1 VRGQRTEREKQKQK
15 ERQKKRNG
23 GKETEKERQN
33 EIDRKREREEKRETE
48 EERQEKRDRKRGQT
62 HHSFRSVKVLLARL
76 SAGGSVLFVLLAVL
90 LLLYNRSAFSAL
102 CTGNQSVFVIIIL
115 VVHLSLVDQD
125 SPGGFLRMKV
135 HSLCL
140 VSSMP
145 RYPQAL
151 QELPMV
157 CFLGFTCWRNTDQS
171 D

>member
-1 VRGQRTEREKQKQK
+1 MSVRGQRTEREKQKQK

-102 CTGNQSVFVIIIL
+102 WWVLEDEGAQ
-115 VVHLSLVDQD
+115 
-125 SPGGFLRMKV
+125 
-135 HSLCL
+135 L
-140 VSSMP
+140 VSGVQHAAVSTGFTGITDG
-145 RYPQAL
+145 L
-151 QELPMV
+151 
-157 CFLGFTCWRNTDQS
+157 FLGVHMQVGLRVVTLGTQNKLPDESVQHVL
-171 D
+171 